1 MRLIGIHTSH
11 KCTKW
16 VSLLFV
22 AQADLSATFRTGL
35 HGHKESTTRSF
46 IVKAEADKTLRGR
59 LTADTLRRIS
69 PRHLHR
75 AVHRLLEGDL
85 DHPFGRSTGY
95 DLVTPDGRRVPP
107 KAAFGLAI
115 EEALGI
121 SVRPNDFYG
130 GEHTPCFAAIRKAGY
145 RIARKGDDCPVP
157 PQDPEESAWI
167 EGDRRRVS
175 HLTIERSASAV
186 RNKKRALRHEHGQLI
201 CEQCGFV
208 PANNYGLDVADACI
222 EVHHTMPLADLDSC
236 VSTRLRDL
244 ICVCANCHR
253 VLHAKL
259 RAHSRISPPGAN
271 RLQP

>member
-1 MRLIGIHTSH
+1 MANRRATRVVRCVDSTSAPRSLSAQSRETLADRTSVHGMRLIGIHTSH

-22 AQADLSATFRTGL
+22 AQTDLSATFRTGL

-95 DLVTPDGRRVPP
+95 RLVTPDGRRVPP

-157 PQDPEESAWI
+157 HPGSGRECV
-167 EGDRRRVS
+167 DRR
-175 HLTIERSASAV
+175 
-186 RNKKRALRHEHGQLI
+186 
-201 CEQCGFV
+201 
-208 PANNYGLDVADACI
+208 
-222 EVHHTMPLADLDSC
+222 
-236 VSTRLRDL
+236 
-244 ICVCANCHR
+244 
-253 VLHAKL
+253 
-259 RAHSRISPPGAN
+259 
-271 RLQP
+271 